1 MHYRKDGKSGLVL
14 LARIIYGWHSPCVK
28 KQKNEKTRHVW
39 LNVPVLLFIVYLK
52 STFKMLKLRL
62 LLDRPLS
69 EIQEIVFILAPVR
82 SHVMYINAI
91 FSF

>member
-1 MHYRKDGKSGLVL
+1 M
-14 LARIIYGWHSPCVK
+14 
-28 KQKNEKTRHVW
+28 W
-39 LNVPVLLFIVYLK
+39 LNVSVLLFTIYLK
-52 STFKMLKLRL
+52 STFKMFKIRL

-82 SHVMYINAI
+82 AHIMYINAI